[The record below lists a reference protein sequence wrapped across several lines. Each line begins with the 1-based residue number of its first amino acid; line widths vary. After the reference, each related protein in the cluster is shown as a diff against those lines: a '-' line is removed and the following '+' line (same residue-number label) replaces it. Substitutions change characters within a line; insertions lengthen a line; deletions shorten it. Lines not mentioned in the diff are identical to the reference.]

1 MAMHFDKELI
11 NPNISRTV
19 RFTPVLYD
27 WLMQVKERENL
38 SFNQVVLQC
47 CKNCMEE
54 DAETTE
60 DTDTVD
66 KQEQIRMEKRQC
78 MVGI

>member
-60 DTDTVD
+60 DIDTGD
-66 KQEQIRMEKRQC
+66 MQE
-78 MVGI
+78 